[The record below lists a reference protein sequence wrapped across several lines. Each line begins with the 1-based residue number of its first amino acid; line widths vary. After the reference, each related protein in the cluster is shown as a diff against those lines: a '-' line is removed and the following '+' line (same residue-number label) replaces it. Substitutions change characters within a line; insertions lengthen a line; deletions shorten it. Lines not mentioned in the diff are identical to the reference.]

1 MVSHK
6 GLDLVRCVFEDILAL
21 GCKFIILGTG
31 DKEYEDFFT
40 EMQRKYPDVVS
51 TNIMFNQNLA
61 RKIYSGADI
70 FLMPS
75 QSEPC
80 GLAQMICMRYGTV
93 PIVRE
98 TGGLRDT
105 VIDCGGVDGN
115 GFTFKSYNAHDM
127 LASCKRA
134 LELYKDTPN
143 WNKLVQHDM
152 QQDFSWDNA
161 SEYYIGLYKEIV
173 SWNK

>member
-1 MVSHK
+1 
-6 GLDLVRCVFEDILAL
+6 
-21 GCKFIILGTG
+21 
-31 DKEYEDFFT
+31 
-40 EMQRKYPDVVS
+40 
-51 TNIMFNQNLA
+51 
-61 RKIYSGADI
+61 
-70 FLMPS
+70 
-75 QSEPC
+75 
-80 GLAQMICMRYGTV
+80 MRYGTV

-105 VIDCGGVDGN
+105 VIDCGGINGN

-127 LASCKRA
+127 LASCRRA